1 MGCGAAFSTFVGTPA
16 DHFGIAAV
24 TAAVN
29 SAQLWVISVGLF
41 SAGTSWSLKML
52 HRLSSN
58 V

>member
-1 MGCGAAFSTFVGTPA
+1 MGCPAAFSTFVGTPA

-41 SAGTSWSLKML
+41 SAGIS
-52 HRLSSN
+52 
-58 V
+58 